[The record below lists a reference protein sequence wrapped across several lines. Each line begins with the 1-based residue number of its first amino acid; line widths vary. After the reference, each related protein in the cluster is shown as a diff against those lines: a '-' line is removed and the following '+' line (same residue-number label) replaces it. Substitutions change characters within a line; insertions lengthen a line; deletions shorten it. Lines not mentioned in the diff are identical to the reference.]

1 MKKVC
6 LRLCD
11 LIGKLAFV
19 TGMIASSACYASEPY
34 LDDNRLAYISSVL
47 QAFSKTQLQDIFN
60 TYRYIGVVDN
70 NNCRSSLSDLRVQC
84 LLSFA
89 NKNCKVTNSAKLK
102 DNCELYSDI
111 IIVNKMSEKAFIDR
125 TERYRIL
132 KNAGYDHRTVIANRL
147 QQKYARIV
155 TQFSLTEAA
164 NCDNEDFNCL
174 AKGLDQFCLDYTNSQ
189 SLSWQ
194 YCTSAMLWF
203 IGTSNKN

>member
-6 LRLCD
+6 SRLSN
-11 LIGKLAFV
+11 LIGGLIFFL
-19 TGMIASSACYASEPY
+19 GMVASSTCYASKPY
-34 LDDNRLAYISSVL
+34 LDDNRVAYIASVL
-47 QAFSKTQLQDIFN
+47 QAFSNAQLQDIVN
-60 TYRYIGVVDN
+60 THRYISVVDN

-89 NKNCKVTNSAKLK
+89 NKNCEETRSVELK

-111 IIVNKMSEKAFIDR
+111 IIVNKLSEKAFIDK

-132 KNAGYDHRTVIANRL
+132 KNAGYDHRTAIANRL

-164 NCDNEDFNCL
+164 NCDNEDFTCL

-203 IGTSNKN
+203 IGTSKKN

>member
-1 MKKVC
+1 MKKAC
-6 LRLCD
+6 LHLSK
-11 LIGKLAFV
+11 LIANLIFYA
-19 TGMIASSACYASEPY
+19 GMMASSICYASKPY
-34 LDDNRLAYISSVL
+34 LDDNRVAYISSVL

-60 TYRYIGVVDN
+60 TYRYISVVDN

-89 NKNCKVTNSAKLK
+89 NKNCKETNRAELK

-111 IIVNKMSEKAFIDR
+111 IIVNKLSEKTFIDR

-132 KNAGYDHRTVIANRL
+132 KNADYDHRTVIANRL

-164 NCDNEDFNCL
+164 NCDNKDFNCL

-203 IGTSNKN
+203 IGTSKKN